1 MNNLNPLY
9 VLKEYLD
16 MENIPYSVRNNAT
29 IIDKL
34 QNDVVNNHA
43 RGLRDLERGVEDA
56 KSAAAIANSNAEWTR
71 QTAINDTI
79 RERNYNNHKIK
90 GITSV
95 GGGLAG
101 GYLGKKL
108 GDKIGKVD
116 RIKEFKDMVL
126 RSDTI
131 TDLEQKVKKS
141 GFDKVYP
148 QALEYIQKN
157 RGNPKWKTSLSN
169 SLMLKR
175 VLFPSISG
183 AAGTVLGSV
192 AGYYGGDYL
201 NNNPCTF
208 DF

>member
-1 MNNLNPLY
+1 MNNLNPLCL
-9 VLKEYLD
+9 LKEFLD
-16 MENIPYSVRNNAT
+16 SEYIPFSV
-29 IIDKL
+29 
-34 QNDVVNNHA
+34 QN
-43 RGLRDLERGVEDA
+43 LRDIEDA
-56 KSAAAIANSNAEWTR
+56 RHAAAIANSNVGWARRE
-71 QTAINDTI
+71 ALDDMI
-79 RERNYNNHKIK
+79 RERNYTNNKIK

-157 RGNPKWKTSLSN
+157 RGNPKWVKL
-169 SLMLKR
+169 L
-175 VLFPSISG
+175 VL
-183 AAGTVLGSV
+183 T
-192 AGYYGGDYL
+192 
-201 NNNPCTF
+201 
-208 DF
+208 